1 MDGNHQL
8 SNDTLTLK
16 QDMKKDNNKRR
27 NFISTLSLGSVGA
40 VLPTYAHILP
50 EGVVPPVRQ
59 FLSTDDTDDLMYMS
73 ATKVA
78 NMIKSKEVTSVEVV
92 KLCLDRIKEVNP
104 KINAVVQL
112 AGERALLEA
121 KAADRAVLTGE
132 PLGPLH
138 GVPMTIKD
146 SFNTAGIVSTAG
158 TLGRKDFMPGTDATV
173 VARLKEAGAILI
185 GKTNTPEFTMSGL
198 TSNLIYGQTLNPYDL
213 SRHPSGSSGGA
224 AAIIAAGGSYFDIGT
239 DSGGSVRAPS
249 HACGLAGIKPTSGRV
264 PQTGHLPDYGDRFG
278 NYQQP
283 GPIAR
288 KVEDLYLL
296 LSIIAGP
303 DQLDCSISP
312 VPLNNPAD
320 VNLSELR
327 IGYYTTNDIAE
338 PIPEIKKMVVDC
350 AEAMKPVVN
359 GVTKAKPP
367 MLKELSDKRRELNS
381 ADGKAHIK
389 RLIKANNTKVISP
402 NLDISG
408 EVLPAADYTKLVEEM
423 DSLKSQML
431 KFMDDFDILLCPVTA
446 SAALEL
452 DAKRVAGHWYTSEY
466 NATGWPAAVVRAG
479 TSKEG
484 LPLGI
489 QIVGKPWTEDKVLAV
504 ASLIE
509 KEMGGFSKPEAV

>member
-1 MDGNHQL
+1 
-8 SNDTLTLK
+8 
-16 QDMKKDNNKRR
+16 MKKKTNNYRR
-27 NFISTLSLGSVGA
+27 NFISTLGLGSIGA
-40 VLPTYAHILP
+40 VLPTYAQVLP
-50 EGVVPPVRQ
+50 EGIVPPEPLFVSSDETEE
-59 FLSTDDTDDLMYMS
+59 LLYMS
-73 ATKVA
+73 ATKIA
-78 NMIKSKEVTSVEVV
+78 EMIRNKEITSVEV
-92 KLCLDRIKEVNP
+92 LEACLARIREVNP

-112 AGERALLEA
+112 AAERALLEA
-121 KAADRAVLTGE
+121 KAADIAVKEGK
-132 PLGPLH
+132 PLGVLH

-158 TLGRKDFMPGTDATV
+158 TLGRKDYMPGTDATV
-173 VARLKEAGAILI
+173 VARLREAGAILI

-224 AAIIAAGGSYFDIGT
+224 AAIISAGGSFFDIGT

-249 HACGLAGIKPTSGRV
+249 HVCGLAGIKPTSGRV

-278 NYQQP
+278 SYQQP

-288 KVEDLYLL
+288 RVEDLYLL
-296 LSIIAGP
+296 LSVIAGP
-303 DQLDCSISP
+303 DQIDCSISP
-312 VPLNNPAD
+312 VPLNDPAD
-320 VNLSELR
+320 VNMSELR

-338 PIPEIKKMVVDC
+338 PIPEIKEMVVKC
-350 AEAMKPVVN
+350 AEMLKSSVKS
-359 GVTKAKPP
+359 VTKARPP
-367 MLKELSDKRRELNS
+367 MLQELAAKRSELNS

-402 NLDISG
+402 NLNISG
-408 EVLPAADYTKLVEEM
+408 EVLPAADYTRLVEEM

-431 KFMDDFDILLCPVTA
+431 QFMDGYDILLCPVTA
-446 SAALEL
+446 SAALEIGTE
-452 DAKRVAGHWYTSEY
+452 RIPGHWYTSEY

-479 TSKEG
+479 TSNEG

-504 ASLIE
+504 AGYIE
-509 KEMGGFSKPEAV
+509 KQTGGYSKPTAV